1 MKRASVSDKN
11 DEKPDDR
18 PPDKRASTHGSGRA
32 LLKLLKHGKDTRGSP
47 GPHGEEPDVLSVRF
61 SRILALGKEDLWA
74 LAERRLMEAFD
85 IRELEGGSNLDVAQV
100 AVSLGSL
107 AVDTGRVEAA
117 RAYGAPARTS
127 LARRSRLFAPRNF
140 ARPYIPTTTTTQVL
154 RTRST
159 VLYRRRH
166 VVGRASESRARARG
180 AGARRATSRDEAPAV
195 GPARD
200 AEGRRARD
208 RRGHRVPGA
217 RRSLARGFRPAPRP
231 LPGVRGRIT
240 GDGGAKRRAP
250 GRAARARAR
259 RDRARPKGGRQVARV
274 AAEVALTLDCFVFLT
289 CAVPS

>member
-1 MKRASVSDKN
+1 MSGPAGARLERRASENNVMKRASVSDKN

-127 LARRSRLFAPRNF
+127 LARRSRLCSA
-140 ARPYIPTTTTTQVL
+140 
-154 RTRST
+154 
-159 VLYRRRH
+159 
-166 VVGRASESRARARG
+166 
-180 AGARRATSRDEAPAV
+180 
-195 GPARD
+195 
-200 AEGRRARD
+200 
-208 RRGHRVPGA
+208 
-217 RRSLARGFRPAPRP
+217 
-231 LPGVRGRIT
+231 
-240 GDGGAKRRAP
+240 
-250 GRAARARAR
+250 
-259 RDRARPKGGRQVARV
+259 
-274 AAEVALTLDCFVFLT
+274 
-289 CAVPS
+289 